1 MLYCIRHLAVTR
13 RLLYI
18 SIAVNDNLNDRH
30 YSDLRRSHSLTW
42 GLIQVEGS
50 TVLMTRKDIL
60 LVEDETTIVRI
71 LALEFAHEGYS
82 FDSALDGRDAL
93 EKFETNSY
101 SLILLDLMLPEISG
115 LEVCRNI
122 RKVSDVPIIM
132 LTARRDMTDKVAGL
146 DLGADDYIT
155 KPYDMEELLARIRA
169 GLRRSQ
175 GKDEELQVIQVA
187 DLSVNT
193 LTREVLKNETPV
205 DLTKTEFSLL
215 VYLMSNKGIVL
226 TRDQIIE
233 HIWGYDIID
242 NTNIL
247 DVYIRYLRQKIDYPQ
262 QSNLIHTV
270 RGVGYTITEPQIE

>member
-1 MLYCIRHLAVTR
+1 
-13 RLLYI
+13 
-18 SIAVNDNLNDRH
+18 
-30 YSDLRRSHSLTW
+30 
-42 GLIQVEGS
+42 
-50 TVLMTRKDIL
+50 MTRKDIL

-82 FDSALDGRDAL
+82 FDSALDGREAL

-122 RKVSDVPIIM
+122 RKTSDVPIIM

-215 VYLMSNKGIVL
+215 VYLISNKGIVL

>member
-1 MLYCIRHLAVTR
+1 MAK
-13 RLLYI
+13 
-18 SIAVNDNLNDRH
+18 
-30 YSDLRRSHSLTW
+30 
-42 GLIQVEGS
+42 
-50 TVLMTRKDIL
+50 KDIL
-60 LVEDETTIVRI
+60 LVEDETSIVRI
-71 LALEFAHEGYS
+71 LELEFAHEGYT
-82 FDSALDGRDAL
+82 FDSAVDGSDAL
-93 EKFETNSY
+93 IQFAENTY

-122 RKVSDVPIIM
+122 RKESDVPIIM
-132 LTARRDMTDKVAGL
+132 LTARRDLTDKVAGL

-155 KPYDMEELLARIRA
+155 KPFEMEELLARVRA

-175 GKDEELQVIQVA
+175 GKEEEMQTIQCA
-187 DLSVNT
+187 DLTVNT
-193 LTREVLKNETPV
+193 LTREVMKNDTLI

-226 TRDQIIE
+226 TRDQIID
-233 HIWGYDIID
+233 HIWGYDIVD

-270 RGVGYTITEPQIE
+270 RGVGYTITEPQTV

>member
-1 MLYCIRHLAVTR
+1 
-13 RLLYI
+13 
-18 SIAVNDNLNDRH
+18 
-30 YSDLRRSHSLTW
+30 
-42 GLIQVEGS
+42 
-50 TVLMTRKDIL
+50 
-60 LVEDETTIVRI
+60 
-71 LALEFAHEGYS
+71 
-82 FDSALDGRDAL
+82 
-93 EKFETNSY
+93 
-101 SLILLDLMLPEISG
+101 
-115 LEVCRNI
+115 
-122 RKVSDVPIIM
+122 M

-215 VYLMSNKGIVL
+215 VYLISNKGIVL

>member
-1 MLYCIRHLAVTR
+1 
-13 RLLYI
+13 
-18 SIAVNDNLNDRH
+18 
-30 YSDLRRSHSLTW
+30 
-42 GLIQVEGS
+42 
-50 TVLMTRKDIL
+50 MTRKDIL

>member
-1 MLYCIRHLAVTR
+1 
-13 RLLYI
+13 
-18 SIAVNDNLNDRH
+18 
-30 YSDLRRSHSLTW
+30 
-42 GLIQVEGS
+42 
-50 TVLMTRKDIL
+50 MTRKDIL

-193 LTREVLKNETPV
+193 LTREVLKNEIPV

-215 VYLMSNKGIVL
+215 VYLISNKGIVL

-270 RGVGYTITEPQIE
+270 RGVGYTITEPQNE

>member
-1 MLYCIRHLAVTR
+1 
-13 RLLYI
+13 
-18 SIAVNDNLNDRH
+18 
-30 YSDLRRSHSLTW
+30 
-42 GLIQVEGS
+42 
-50 TVLMTRKDIL
+50 MTRKDIL

-82 FDSALDGRDAL
+82 FDSSLDGRDAL

-132 LTARRDMTDKVAGL
+132 LTARRDMTDKVSGL

-175 GKDEELQVIQVA
+175 GKDAELQVIKVA

-193 LTREVLKNETPV
+193 LTREVLKNEIPV

-215 VYLMSNKGIVL
+215 VYLISNKGIVL
-226 TRDQIIE
+226 TRDQIVE
-233 HIWGYDIID
+233 HIWGYDIIE

-270 RGVGYTITEPQIE
+270 RGVGYTITEPQNE